1 MLSSPVHVQVLEIV
15 SVDGE
20 PVGPQNFAAR
30 ELVGELAGLGVGVRP
45 DEVGSPWAIQSP
57 GFYSDG
63 GSGGSLRLAF
73 ESPGANSQGAAPPAG
88 VAVSAPAA
96 ASSEAVAAP
105 QAAVVG
111 TGAPVAAGAPT
122 AAAGQA
128 PVGYPAGTYPAASP
142 PGAAA
147 GVDQLA
153 GAGGSLGAA
162 LDPASTGK
170 LDAMVHQAD
179 ALVGLPYVWGG
190 GHEGWGPQ
198 AGYDCSGFV
207 SKVLH
212 AAGFLSQPV
221 TTDNLVGQP
230 GIASGPGSH
239 VTIYDR
245 AHPVTG
251 ESEGHV
257 IMCINGQF
265 YESGGQ
271 HGAWG
276 GGGGVEKIGRPS
288 AAYLATFT
296 NVLHPEGL

>member
-1 MLSSPVHVQVLEIV
+1 
-15 SVDGE
+15 
-20 PVGPQNFAAR
+20 
-30 ELVGELAGLGVGVRP
+30 
-45 DEVGSPWAIQSP
+45 
-57 GFYSDG
+57 
-63 GSGGSLRLAF
+63 LAF
-73 ESPGANSQGAAPPAG
+73 ESSGANSP
-88 VAVSAPAA
+88 VA
-96 ASSEAVAAP
+96 ASPAPVAASAVPVAGSPAPVAASAVPVAASPPPVAAAP
-105 QAAVVG
+105 QAVAG
-111 TGAPVAAGAPT
+111 TP
-122 AAAGQA
+122 AAAASAGN
-128 PVGYPAGTYPAASP
+128 VGYPAGTYPAASP
-142 PGAAA
+142 AGGVAGA
-147 GVDQLA
+147 DQLA
-153 GAGGSLGAA
+153 GAGGSLGS
-162 LDPASTGK
+162 LDPASAAK
-170 LDAMVHQAD
+170 LEAMVHQAN

-190 GHEGWGPQ
+190 GHAGWEPQ

-212 AAGFLSQPV
+212 AGGLLSQPV

-251 ESEGHV
+251 QSEGHV
-257 IMCINGQF
+257 IICINGQF

-288 AAYLATFT
+288 ASYLATFT